1 MDCPICLT
9 KATNEFKIKTP
20 CDHVFC
26 LRCFLKLKNTI
37 CPLCRSNFKDKLPG
51 PLKIHFKHK
60 EEMEKINIPVIP
72 VPVDI
77 NDEHE
82 FPPLG

>member
-9 KATNEFKIKTP
+9 RAKGEFKIKTP
-20 CDHVFC
+20 CNHAFC
-26 LRCFLKLKNTI
+26 LRCFLKLSNTL
-37 CPLCRSNFKDKLPG
+37 CPLCRRDFKNELPG
-51 PLKIHFKHK
+51 YLKLHFETKK
-60 EEMEKINIPVIP
+60 ELEKINIQMVSNT
-72 VPVDI
+72 VDI